1 MCHSELDSESHR
13 IIQTAVIFYGCF
25 CIFEIKYI
33 MIKYLRFL
41 MLFICMTFLYGCPN
55 IDDAKY
61 KFKIRN
67 QSTDSIYFYQTENF
81 DYFPEYLNS
90 GFIIAPNNQVP
101 SATNFSYGKIYV
113 WIFDKNI
120 IDNNVFKDVINNDMY
135 LKRYELTL
143 DDLQRMNWEIVYN
156 GN

>member
-1 MCHSELDSESHR
+1 
-13 IIQTAVIFYGCF
+13 
-25 CIFEIKYI
+25 
-33 MIKYLRFL
+33 
-41 MLFICMTFLYGCPN
+41 MTFLYGCPN

-113 WIFDKNI
+113 WIFDKKV

-143 DDLQRMNWEIVYN
+143 DDLQRLN
-156 GN
+156 